1 MKFLD
6 KLINKQPE
14 IEKIDVTKRFELIGR
29 VGQGSMSK
37 VWRANDT
44 IANNIVALK
53 VLDRAKTK
61 RLESR
66 FVGMNKPVEGVI
78 AMSLDHRNIVR
89 TYEHGW
95 TTNDEQYLIMEFV
108 EGVGLSFLV
117 DVQND
122 TMKKRRLD
130 FMIQLG
136 NAIQYFH
143 DQNWIHRD
151 ICPRNVMVSD
161 RNIVKLIDFGLVVPN
176 TPEFRKPGNR
186 TGTANY
192 MAPELIKRQRT
203 DQRLD
208 VFSYAVTCYEMFSR
222 QLPWESG
229 ETLEAVL
236 QHINQPPTD
245 IRSIVPNILE
255 PVADTIMRGLQVRP
269 DDRWSSVNDMVER
282 FEEVQEDGI
291 GGLQKTK
298 RTKPTSKSD
307 KRSSSSKRPTKR
319 EEAEDDRDP
328 RMAKRATI
336 DVKKKRSSSSKDEA
350 KKQRAKQRQSEST
363 KIHEKIADDDENSSG
378 KKSRRSRSSTSDK
391 SDRRAERLARREA
404 RRQRQQEMAAEA
416 EIKDEEPIGISLD
429 DDDSGEIEGIAIE
442 SEGDS
447 DDDVM
452 GGIGFEEDIEV
463 EEDMELDG
471 IEVEQDGIEVDYSED
486 DDADAPIS
494 IDDGEDDDEDE
505 DEHISLE
512 DDEDEAPI
520 AQVQPTSEDEDLDDF
535 MSSEED
541 DDDDELM
548 IGIEVEDDEEDD
560 EDGYAGIEVEED
572 EDEDDDYLMDGI
584 EIDE

>member
-6 KLINKQPE
+6 KFISKQPE
-14 IEKIDVTKRFELIGR
+14 IEKVDVTKRFELIGR

-44 IANNIVALK
+44 ISNNVVALK

-66 FVGMNKPVEGVI
+66 FIGMNKPVEGAI
-78 AMSLDHRNIVR
+78 AMSLDHQNIVR

-95 TTNDEQYLIMEFV
+95 TTNGEQFLIMEFV
-108 EGVGLSFLV
+108 EGVGMSFLV
-117 DVQND
+117 DVQNE
-122 TMKKRRLD
+122 TMKKKRME

-136 NAIQYFH
+136 NGIQYFH

-208 VFSYAVTCYEMFSR
+208 VFSYAVTCYEMFTR

-245 IRSIVPNILE
+245 IRSIDPDVLDPI
-255 PVADTIMRGLQVRP
+255 ADTIMRGLQVRP
-269 DDRWSSVNDMVER
+269 DDRWSSIDDMVER
-282 FEEVQEDGI
+282 FEEAKDDGI
-291 GGLQKTK
+291 GGLKNPEK
-298 RTKPTSKSD
+298 AKSTSKSS
-307 KRSSSSKRPTKR
+307 KRSSSSKQRTKQSKD
-319 EEAEDDRDP
+319 ASSADRDP

-336 DVKKKRSSSSKDEA
+336 DVKKKRRSTKNEEEA
-350 KKQRAKQRQSEST
+350 KKQKAKHRQRESQMVHDKMSDDEIDTSTKKPRRRQSS
-363 KIHEKIADDDENSSG
+363 AASSDD
-378 KKSRRSRSSTSDK
+378 RRS
-391 SDRRAERLARREA
+391 ERLARREA
-404 RRQRQQEMAAEA
+404 RRQRQQEQLASEA
-416 EIKDEEPIGISLD
+416 EIEDEEAIIGISLD
-429 DDDSGEIEGIAIE
+429 DDDSDEMEDIVVDAA
-442 SEGDS
+442 SEFDDE
-447 DDDVM
+447 DDDVI
-452 GGIGFEEDIEV
+452 GGIGVEEDIEV
-463 EEDMELDG
+463 DTELDEIAIAEDR
-471 IEVEQDGIEVDYSED
+471 IEIDYEE
-486 DDADAPIS
+486 AV
-494 IDDGEDDDEDE
+494 DDED

-512 DDEDEAPI
+512 DYDDEEEEAPVATAHQAEADEDF
-520 AQVQPTSEDEDLDDF
+520 SDF
-535 MSSEED
+535 MSSD
-541 DDDDELM
+541 DDDDDDGDMM
-548 IGIEVEDDEEDD
+548 IGIEVEEEDD
-560 EDGYAGIEVEED
+560 EDEFAGIEVEED
-572 EDEDDDYLMDGI
+572 DDDYLMDGI
-584 EIDE
+584 EIEED